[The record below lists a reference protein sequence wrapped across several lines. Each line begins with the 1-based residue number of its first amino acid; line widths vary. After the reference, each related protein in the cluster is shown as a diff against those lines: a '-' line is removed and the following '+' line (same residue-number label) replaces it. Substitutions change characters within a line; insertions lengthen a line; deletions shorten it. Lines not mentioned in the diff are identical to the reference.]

1 MEILPNYIFNF
12 EIERMIS
19 NTRGILLSP
28 VILDTGSVRVPDRG
42 IWETFEKAVSRNRV
56 VGQTHWAKKV
66 SHFQTFGLGV
76 FLFTANAANEK
87 ELREGNRREWEEENR
102 RKLWKSVDLASE
114 NIIDIPGCSE
124 RLNKL

>member
-1 MEILPNYIFNF
+1 MF
-12 EIERMIS
+12 
-19 NTRGILLSP
+19 P

-42 IWETFEKAVSRNRV
+42 IWETFEKSVSRNRE
-56 VGQTHWAKKV
+56 VGQPRWAKKV
-66 SHFQTFGLGV
+66 SHFQTFSLGV
-76 FLFTANAANEK
+76 VLFTANAANEK

-114 NIIDIPGCSE
+114 NITDIPGCSE